1 MLYFTSTVQR
11 VHVLS
16 LVLFCKETC
25 SYARTYS
32 YTDVSILS
40 SSVITKY
47 YTVLYVLIVY
57 GVYSYYQLSCST
69 GTSGKLALLE
79 TNAHRPTRGQLVCHC
94 FDISSGFGASFDKGA
109 GGSSSCSSGLTTCY
123 AFAISHVRLIA
134 HSCGKS
140 ISC

>member
-69 GTSGKLALLE
+69 GTSGSWLFSKLMRIA
-79 TNAHRPTRGQLVCHC
+79 
-94 FDISSGFGASFDKGA
+94 
-109 GGSSSCSSGLTTCY
+109 
-123 AFAISHVRLIA
+123 RLA
-134 HSCGKS
+134 ANWCATAS
-140 ISC
+140 ISAPASALRSTRELAAAVLVHLDLPLVTHSLSLTLDSLHIHAVKA